1 VLDKDFWLGQ
11 ALLMVTS
18 YSYNIMQ
25 VYM

>member
-1 VLDKDFWLGQ
+1 LDKDFWLGQ